1 MGAIQAQASNDASTQ
16 APARIL
22 VVEDEGI
29 VARDLASALT
39 ELGYSVPATVATGE
53 EAVDRVR
60 DLRPDVVL
68 MDIRL
73 PGSVDGIQAASSVR
87 REHDIPV
94 IYLTAHSDDETL
106 RRAMQTE
113 PLGYLVKPFSAPQ
126 LRCAIEIALHR
137 RQINARLRERQQ
149 WLSATVG
156 CGDDHGA
163 ASSESAGSK
172 VSYLNLVAEA
182 VAGWRLGE
190 AELERRLSDQI
201 ADLEAAN
208 RELEN
213 FTHGVARDLR
223 GPLRGID
230 GLSQSLIEDHAANL
244 GPDGLRTLRQVRET
258 AGRMRQVIDNLL
270 LLSIDD
276 LLLLSHVGKAEP
288 RKAAIDLSR
297 IAADVVAQ
305 LHQST
310 PQRCVKVVIEDGVRA
325 EGDANLLRIVLE
337 NLLGNAWK
345 FTAGNEQARIEF
357 GAFARGTERV
367 CFVRDNGVGFD
378 MKQADKLFVAFKR
391 LDSADRFEGNG
402 LGLSI
407 AQRAIN
413 RHGGRI
419 WAEGAVG
426 RGATFYFTL

>member
-1 MGAIQAQASNDASTQ
+1 MSPVQSQASTDASGAT
-16 APARIL
+16 PARIL
-22 VVEDEGI
+22 VVEDERI

-53 EAVDRVR
+53 DAIARAR
-60 DLRPDVVL
+60 DLQPDVVL

-73 PGSVDGIQAASSVR
+73 PGAIDGIQAASSVR
-87 REHDIPV
+87 QEHDIPV

-113 PLGYLVKPFSAPQ
+113 PLGYLVKPFSPPQ

-137 RQINARLRERQQ
+137 REINARLRERQQ
-149 WLSATVG
+149 WLATTLQRR
-156 CGDDHGA
+156 DDGVDD
-163 ASSESAGSK
+163 EDAGPRI
-172 VSYLNLVAEA
+172 SYLNLVAEA

-190 AELERRLSDQI
+190 DELEKRLTAHI

-213 FTHGVARDLR
+213 FTYGVARDLR

-244 GPDGLRTLRQVRET
+244 GPEGLKTLRQVRET

-276 LLLLSHVGKAEP
+276 LLLLSQVAKTEP
-288 RKAAIDLSR
+288 RKSSIDLSR
-297 IAADVVAQ
+297 IALDVVAQ
-305 LHQST
+305 LRQSA
-310 PQRCVKVVIEDGVRA
+310 PEREVKAVIERNVRVDG
-325 EGDANLLRIVLE
+325 DPSLLRIVLE

-345 FTAGNEQARIEF
+345 FTGEVDHARIEF
-357 GAFARGTERV
+357 GAFNRDGAQV
-367 CFVRDNGVGFD
+367 CFVRDNGSGFD
-378 MKQADKLFVAFKR
+378 MNDVHKLFVAFQS
-391 LDSADRFEGNG
+391 LDSADQFEGNG
-402 LGLSI
+402 LGLAI
-407 AQRAIN
+407 AHRAIN

-419 WAEGAVG
+419 WAEGASG
-426 RGATFYFTL
+426 RGATFYFSL

>member
-1 MGAIQAQASNDASTQ
+1 MSPVQSQASTDASGAT
-16 APARIL
+16 PARIL
-22 VVEDEGI
+22 VVEDERI

-53 EAVDRVR
+53 DAIAGVR
-60 DLRPDVVL
+60 DLHPDVVL

-73 PGSVDGIQAASSVR
+73 PGAIDGIQAASSVR
-87 REHDIPV
+87 QEHDIPV

-113 PLGYLVKPFSAPQ
+113 PLGYLVKPFSPPQ

-137 RQINARLRERQQ
+137 REINARLRERQQ
-149 WLSATVG
+149 WLATTLRCADDRVVD
-156 CGDDHGA
+156 GD
-163 ASSESAGSK
+163 AGPR

-190 AELERRLSDQI
+190 AELEKRLTEHI

-213 FTHGVARDLR
+213 FTYGVARDLR

-244 GPDGLRTLRQVRET
+244 GPEGLKTLRQVRET

-276 LLLLSHVGKAEP
+276 LLLLSQVAKTEP
-288 RKAAIDLSR
+288 RKNSIDLSR
-297 IAADVVAQ
+297 IALDIVAQ
-305 LHQST
+305 LRQST
-310 PQRCVKVVIEDGVRA
+310 PEREIKAVIERNVRVD
-325 EGDANLLRIVLE
+325 GDASLLRIVLE

-345 FTAGNEQARIEF
+345 FTAAVEHARIEF
-357 GAFARGTERV
+357 GAFNRDGTQV
-367 CFVRDNGVGFD
+367 CFVRDNGAGFD
-378 MKQADKLFVAFKR
+378 MNDVQKLFVAFQH
-391 LDSADRFEGNG
+391 LDSADQLVGNG
-402 LGLSI
+402 LGLAI
-407 AQRAIN
+407 AQRAIG

-419 WAEGAVG
+419 WAEGASG
-426 RGATFYFTL
+426 RGATFYFSL